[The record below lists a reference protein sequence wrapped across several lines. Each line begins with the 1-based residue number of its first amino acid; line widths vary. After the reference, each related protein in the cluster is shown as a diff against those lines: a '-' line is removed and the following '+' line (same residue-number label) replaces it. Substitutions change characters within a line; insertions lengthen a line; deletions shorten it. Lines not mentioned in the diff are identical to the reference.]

1 MPYTCRNFEEAQAIF
16 NSRPAVRSNK
26 WAPNERPLEPKPRA
40 EHRLIQGETSYG
52 KYFDLKLYAT
62 VMARFYE
69 PKVED
74 GKRVERRLYMGHP
87 SQTSRKFMWETTHF
101 SVGMNWCRDASGGR
115 SDDSIIM
122 PIYTKHFMQDED
134 GTRFSLAAYLVDGVL
149 DTTRSSHT
157 PHHRL
162 VADKDVRK
170 HKQRVVQ
177 LFDPYITL
185 ALMRMPEF
193 KENCKLDH
201 NFGHAFGGEGFQRHY
216 LMAIRDMW
224 DALQMTDGMPSTPSI
239 NTFFEMCQKAYD
251 VMASKRGYNQK
262 NFEFGRRW
270 YSNPNAKL
278 STVDD
283 LERPVESDD
292 FRRAI
297 IDRIQQY
304 VGSNNLRKLQEI
316 RQFPTKAEYP
326 VSNIHV

>member
-1 MPYTCRNFEEAQAIF
+1 MPYTCRNYEEAQAIF
-16 NSRPAVRSNK
+16 NSRVAVRSNK
-26 WAPNERPLEPKPRA
+26 WAPNERPLEPKPRS

-74 GKRVERRLYMGHP
+74 GKTVERRLYMGHP

-134 GTRFSLAAYLVDGVL
+134 STRFSLDAYLVDGVL

-162 VADKDVRK
+162 VADNDVRK

-177 LFDPYITL
+177 LFEPYILL

-193 KENCKLDH
+193 KENCKIDSNL
-201 NFGHAFGGEGFQRHY
+201 GHAFGGEGFMRDYY
-216 LMAIRDMW
+216 LSMRDMW
-224 DALQMTDGMPSTPSI
+224 DALQKEEMPRQDAV
-239 NTFFEMCQKAYD
+239 NTFFRMCQKAYD
-251 VMASKRGYNQK
+251 VMASKRGNKQK
-262 NFEFGRRW
+262 DFVMGNRW
-270 YSNPNAKL
+270 YTQNRVT
-278 STVDD
+278 STVDA
-283 LERPVESDD
+283 LEKPIDTKD

-297 IDRIQQY
+297 VDRIQNY